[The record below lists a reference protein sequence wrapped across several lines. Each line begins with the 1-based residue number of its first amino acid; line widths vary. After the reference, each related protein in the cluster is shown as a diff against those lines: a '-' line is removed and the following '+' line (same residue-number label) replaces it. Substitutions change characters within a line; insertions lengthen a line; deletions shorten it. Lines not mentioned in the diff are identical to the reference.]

1 MIQLVGGRGDVRKEL
16 SRYPPCKYSYP
27 AQSKEHGFG
36 MTDKY
41 LKGTPYAPHMSQAEG
56 LPTAPIFVSVWER
69 VILNTFAYCGW
80 IPYVF

>member
-1 MIQLVGGRGDVRKEL
+1 MSEKNYLDTLPVNIRTLPRV
-16 SRYPPCKYSYP
+16 
-27 AQSKEHGFG
+27 KEHGFG